1 MSNQPFV
8 IERIFDA
15 PVERVW
21 KAITDKEQMKEWY
34 FDLAEFKPEPG
45 FEFSFEG
52 GKDDRSYLHL
62 CKITDVIPLKKLR
75 YSWRYQGY
83 DGISFVTF
91 ELFGEGSKTR
101 LILTHEGLETFP
113 HNNPD
118 FAKENFAQGWS
129 HIIGI
134 SLKEFLENTA
144 VKK

>member
-21 KAITDKEQMKEWY
+21 KALTDKEQMKQWY

-113 HNNPD
+113 YNNPD